1 MLDPKLVE
9 AEPERVRDAL
19 ARRHADEKTLA
30 ALARIAELNQARRA
44 VIVEADECRAVRNRL
59 SPEIGELYKAGKG
72 AEAGE
77 LKAQVATASQ
87 RAKEL
92 EGQQAELE
100 SERDALLLALPNLLD
115 DRVPAGKTEDDNEV
129 VRTWGEKPE
138 MDFEPKLHDDLG
150 AALGILDAE
159 AGAKLAGARFTVL
172 RNGAARL
179 ERALISFFLDLH
191 TTQHGYGE
199 VMVPYIVWEDAMHG
213 TSQLPKFAD
222 DLFRLAEPLNGKTGY
237 LIPTAEVPVTNLHR
251 EEIVD
256 GAELPLAYACF
267 TPCFRAE
274 AGSYGKDTRGLI
286 RQHQFHKVEMVRIC
300 APEDSDAQHELL
312 TSHAEACLQ
321 ALGLHYRVVRLCG
334 GDISF
339 GARHCYDL
347 EVWLPGQGK
356 YREISSCSNFGDFQA
371 RRMKLR
377 YRPEP
382 KPGDKKKPKA
392 RLAHTI
398 NGSGLAVGRTL
409 VAILE
414 SYQQADGSVVIPE
427 ALRPYMG
434 GVDRI
439 SAGD

>member
-9 AEPERVRDAL
+9 NEPERVRDAL
-19 ARRHADEKTLA
+19 ARRSADEKTLA
-30 ALARIAELNQARRA
+30 ALDRVAELNQRRRE
-44 VIVEADECRAVRNRL
+44 VILEGDECRAVRNKL
-59 SPEIGELYKAGKG
+59 SPEIGKLYKAGKG
-72 AEAGE
+72 DEAGE
-77 LKAQVATASQ
+77 LKAQVATASA

-92 EGQQAELE
+92 EAEQGELE
-100 SERDALLLALPNLLD
+100 AERDRLLLHMPNLLD
-115 DRVPAGKTEDDNEV
+115 DRVPAGKSEDDNEEI
-129 VRTWGEKPE
+129 RRWGDKPE
-138 MDFEPKLHDDLG
+138 FDFEPQLHDDLG
-150 AALGILDAE
+150 AKLGILDAE

-172 RNGAARL
+172 RGAAARL
-179 ERALISFFLDLH
+179 ERALISFFLDMH
-191 TTQHGYGE
+191 TSQHGYGE
-199 VMVPYIVWEDAMHG
+199 VMVPYIVWEDAMEG
-213 TSQLPKFAD
+213 TTQLPKFED
-222 DLFRLAEPLNGKTGY
+222 DLFRLAEPLNGKRGF

-251 EEIVD
+251 DEIVD
-256 GAELPLAYACF
+256 GADLPLAYACF

-286 RQHQFHKVEMVRIC
+286 RQHQFHKVEMVRVC

-321 ALGLHYRVVRLCG
+321 ALGLHYRVMRLCA

-347 EVWLPGQGK
+347 EVWLPGQDK
-356 YREISSCSNFGDFQA
+356 FREISSCSTFGDFQA

-382 KPGDKKKPKA
+382 KPGDAKKAKP

-414 SYQQADGSVVIPE
+414 NYQEADGSVVIPE

-434 GVDRI
+434 GLDRI